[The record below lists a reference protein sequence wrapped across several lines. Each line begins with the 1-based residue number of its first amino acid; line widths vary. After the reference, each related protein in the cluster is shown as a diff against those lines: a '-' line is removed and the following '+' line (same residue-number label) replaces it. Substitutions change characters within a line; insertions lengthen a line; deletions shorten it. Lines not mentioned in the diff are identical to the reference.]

1 MRTLIRQRR
10 VHNAQRASTQEKG
23 ARFVRS
29 VLQALQTP
37 TVILPLRV
45 QAAPAVSMLHRA
57 PRPVLTVQ
65 LVQLTWTP
73 VLRLPA
79 LLALPEST
87 HLPDRHLAHSV
98 LQALQTPTVILP
110 LHVQAAPAVSML
122 HRACL
127 LYTSPSPR
135 DGLLSRMPSSA

>member
-1 MRTLIRQRR
+1 MMRHPHAVRAVWVLRR
-10 VHNAQRASTQEKG
+10 PMWAQLHAQT
-23 ARFVRS
+23 VW
-29 VLQALQTP
+29 QALQTP
-37 TVILPLRV
+37 TVILPLHV

-98 LQALQTPTVILP
+98 LQVKL
-110 LHVQAAPAVSML
+110 M
-122 HRACL
+122 
-127 LYTSPSPR
+127 
-135 DGLLSRMPSSA
+135 